1 MQWNKKYDYPK
12 SSRATVDGV
21 RRYLLGEKK
30 LPSVTSILDATKSE
44 EDKAAL
50 ANWRER
56 TGQKL
61 AESITKAAS
70 SRGSKMHAYIESYL
84 LGRENLSLFDDKEQ
98 YKMMAKEI
106 IEKGLKNRL
115 EEIFGVEC
123 VVYMPNKYAGTADC
137 IGLYEGKETIID
149 FKQSNKPKKAEYTDS
164 WFLQTAA
171 YSLAHNVV
179 YNSNITACV
188 ILVCTVDNLF
198 QEFKIQGPELI
209 IYQNLFLGRLKKF
222 NEINNLGQ

>member
-1 MQWNKKYDYPK
+1 MQWNKKYSYPT
-12 SSRATVDGV
+12 SSRATEGGI
-21 RRYLLGEKK
+21 RRYQLGEKK

-56 TGQKL
+56 TGQKE
-61 AESITKAAS
+61 AEAITRAAS
-70 SRGSKMHAYIESYL
+70 SRGSKMHSYLESFL
-84 LGRENLSLFDDKEQ
+84 LGRENLSFFDDKEQ
-98 YKMMAKEI
+98 YKKMAKEI

-123 VVYMPNKYAGTADC
+123 VVYMPDKYAGTADC

-149 FKQSNKPKKAEYTDS
+149 FKQSNKPKKAEYIDS

-179 YNSNITACV
+179 YNSNITSCV
-188 ILVCTVDNLF
+188 ILVCTVENLF
-198 QEFKIQGPELI
+198 QEFKIQGSELI
-209 IYQNLFLGRLKKF
+209 TYQNLFLGRLKKF
-222 NEINNLGQ
+222 NEINN